1 MILPIQDDLRA
12 RVIDALAR
20 TYGLAPAD
28 MPQVPVA
35 IPPNRGLGDL
45 AVTVAFEL
53 ARRLRKAP
61 KLIGQEIAAALG
73 AIPGVARIDCA
84 ANGYLNVYL
93 ERPAYL
99 ADRLSNRI
107 GPADAPTREK
117 VIVEH
122 TAINPNKAAHI
133 GHLRNAALGDTLV
146 RALRFLG
153 HPVEIQNYIDDT
165 GVQVADVVV
174 GFRHLEGRSAADV
187 EAIAREPRFDYYC
200 WDLYA
205 KVTGWY
211 DEDKARL
218 QVRAATLH
226 EIERGEGDAAAIGRI
241 VADRI
246 VRCHLKTMARL
257 NVQYDLLT
265 WEGDILRLHF
275 WNKAFE
281 RLKAQGTV
289 YYQDGGR
296 LAGCWVMRIE
306 DGIEHASR
314 EARAGEAASDAVAGS
329 EAEDGADED
338 QAEKVI
344 VRSNGTVTYVGKDMA
359 YQFWKFG
366 LLGEDFHYRLFGE
379 DGKDGPLWATPSQAT
394 PEEAAGR
401 PAFGRG
407 HTIYN
412 VIDVRQSY
420 LQRLLSQALA
430 AAGHPGEAERSIHFS
445 YEMVALTHQTAR
457 RLGYP
462 ADAEEA
468 GRPFVEVSG
477 RKGLGVKADDLVD
490 TLVEKALAEVTA
502 RNAELSED
510 ERRRTARMI
519 AVAAVRYFMVRF
531 SRGKVIAF
539 DIDEALSFAG
549 ESGPYLQYS
558 AVRAGNILQ
567 KVREREGL
575 DEAAVIARLGGLD
588 VRELAANDEEHG
600 LWALVLEASRLD
612 EIAQQAVRSLEFAG
626 LAKWAFSLAQLFNAF
641 YHRYPVLNADNAD
654 ARIWRAAGVA
664 YFRIQLTRALDL
676 MGIQVPSRM

>member
-1 MILPIQDDLRA
+1 MILPTQEDLRT
-12 RVIDALAR
+12 RVVDALAR
-20 TYGLAPAD
+20 TYGLPASE
-28 MPQVPVA
+28 MPHVPVA

-61 KLIGQEIAAALG
+61 KIIGQEIAAALG
-73 AIPGVARIDCA
+73 AIPGVARIECA
-84 ANGYLNVYL
+84 ANGYLNVHL
-93 ERPAYL
+93 ERASYL
-99 ADRLSNRI
+99 ADRLSNRV
-107 GPADAPTREK
+107 GPSAQGVREK
-117 VIVEH
+117 MIVEH

-174 GFRHLEGRSAADV
+174 GFRHLENRLAGDV
-187 EAIAREPRFDYYC
+187 EALAREPRFDYYC

-211 DEDKARL
+211 DEDKERL
-218 QVRAATLH
+218 ALRAGTLH
-226 EIERGEGDAAAIGRI
+226 EIERGEGEAAAIGRI

-246 VRCHLKTMARL
+246 VRCHLRTMARL

-265 WEGDILRLHF
+265 WEGDILRLQF

-289 YYQDGGR
+289 YFQDGGR
-296 LAGCWVMRIE
+296 LAGCWVMRID

-314 EARAGEAASDAVAGS
+314 EARAA
-329 EAEDGADED
+329 EAEAGPETVAEGEEAGGGDD

-379 DGKDGPLWATPSQAT
+379 QGKDGPLWATSTQPT
-394 PEEAAGR
+394 PEEEAER

-430 AAGHPGEAERSIHFS
+430 AAGHPGEAERSVHFS
-445 YEMVALTHQTAR
+445 YEMVALSHQTAR
-457 RLGYP
+457 QLGYP

-490 TLVEKALAEVTA
+490 TLVEKALAEVTK
-502 RNAELSED
+502 RNPELPED
-510 ERRRTARMI
+510 ERRRTAGVI

-539 DIDEALSFAG
+539 DIDEALSFEG

-558 AVRAGNILQ
+558 VVRAKNILQ
-567 KVREREGL
+567 KLREREGI
-575 DEAAVIARLGGLD
+575 DEAAVIAALGGLD
-588 VRELAANDEEHG
+588 AAELADNEDHG

-641 YHRYPVLNADNAD
+641 YHRYPVLNEENVD
-654 ARIWRAAGVA
+654 AKRWRAAGVA
-664 YFRIQLTRALDL
+664 YFRVQMTRALDL
-676 MGIQVPSRM
+676 MGIDVPSRM

>member
-1 MILPIQDDLRA
+1 MILPTQDDLRS
-12 RVIDALAR
+12 RVMDALAR
-20 TYGLAPAD
+20 TYGLAQSD
-28 MPQVPVA
+28 MPPVPVA

-73 AIPGVARIDCA
+73 TVPGVARIECA

-107 GPADAPTREK
+107 GPARGATREK

-174 GFRHLEGRSAADV
+174 GFRHLEGRSVAEVD
-187 EAIAREPRFDYYC
+187 AIAREPRFDYFC

-211 DEDKARL
+211 DADKERL
-218 QVRAATLH
+218 KVRAATLH
-226 EIERGEGDAAAIGRI
+226 EIERGEGEAAAIGRI

-246 VRCHLKTMARL
+246 VRCHLRTMARL

-275 WNKAFE
+275 WNRAFE

-289 YYQDGGR
+289 YFQGGGR

-306 DGIEHASR
+306 DGIEHAPR
-314 EARAGEAASDAVAGS
+314 EARAAEAGADAGAAG
-329 EAEDGADED
+329 AEDELREED

-379 DGKDGPLWATPSQAT
+379 DGKDGPLWATSSSPT
-394 PEEAAGR
+394 PEEEAER

-445 YEMVALTHQTAR
+445 YEMVALSHQTAR
-457 RLGYP
+457 QLGYP

-490 TLVEKALAEVTA
+490 TLAGKALAEVTK
-502 RNAELSED
+502 RNPELPAD
-510 ERRRTARMI
+510 ERGRTAGMI

-539 DIDEALSFAG
+539 DIDEALSFEG

-558 AVRAGNILQ
+558 VVRAKNILQ
-567 KVREREGL
+567 KLGDREGL
-575 DEAAVIARLGGLD
+575 DEEAV
-588 VRELAANDEEHG
+588 LAALGTLATDELVADNEDHG

-626 LAKWAFSLAQLFNAF
+626 LAKWAFGLAQLFNAF
-641 YHRYPVLNADNAD
+641 YHRSPVLNEENRD
-654 ARIWRAAGVA
+654 AKLWRAAGVA
-664 YFRIQLTRALDL
+664 YFRVQMTRALDL
-676 MGIQVPSRM
+676 MGIEVPSRM

>member
-1 MILPIQDDLRA
+1 MILPTQEDLRT
-12 RVIDALAR
+12 RVLDALAR
-20 TYGLAPAD
+20 TYGLPPSD
-28 MPQVPVA
+28 MPQVPIA
-35 IPPNRGLGDL
+35 IPPNRAMGDL

-61 KLIGQEIAAALG
+61 KVIGQEIAAALG
-73 AIPGVARIDCA
+73 TISGVARVECA
-84 ANGYLNVYL
+84 ANGYLNVHL
-93 ERPAYL
+93 ERPSYL
-99 ADRLSNRI
+99 GDRLSNRV
-107 GPADAPTREK
+107 GPSDRATREK

-174 GFRHLEGRSAADV
+174 GFRHLEGKSAADV
-187 EAIAREPRFDYYC
+187 EAIARDPRFDYYC

-205 KVTGWY
+205 RVTGWY
-211 DEDKARL
+211 DQDKERL
-218 QVRAATLH
+218 TVRAATLH
-226 EIERGEGDAAAIGRI
+226 EIERGKGDAAAIGRI

-289 YYQDGGR
+289 YFQDGGR
-296 LAGCWVMRIE
+296 LAGCWVMRID

-314 EARAGEAASDAVAGS
+314 DARAAETPAEAGSEGDEGDAGEA
-329 EAEDGADED
+329 D

-379 DGKDGPLWATPSQAT
+379 QGKDGPLWATSSRPT
-394 PEEAAGR
+394 PEEEAER
-401 PAFGRG
+401 PVFGKG

-445 YEMVALTHQTAR
+445 YEMVALSHQTAR
-457 RLGYP
+457 QLGYP
-462 ADAEEA
+462 LDAEEA

-490 TLVEKALAEVTA
+490 TLLEKAFAEVTK
-502 RNAELSED
+502 RNPELPD
-510 ERRRTARMI
+510 VERQRAAGAI

-539 DIDEALSFAG
+539 DIDEALSFEG

-558 AVRAGNILQ
+558 VVRAKNILQ
-567 KVREREGL
+567 KLREREGV
-575 DEAAVIARLGGLD
+575 DEAGVIAKLGGLNAE
-588 VRELAANDEEHG
+588 ELTTDNGDHG

-641 YHRYPVLNADNAD
+641 YHRYPVLNEENQD
-654 ARIWRAAGVA
+654 AKIWRAAGVA
-664 YFRIQLTRALDL
+664 YFRVQMTRALDL
-676 MGIQVPSRM
+676 MGIDVPSRM

>member
-1 MILPIQDDLRA
+1 MILPTQEDLRA
-12 RVIDALAR
+12 RVVAAVSR
-20 TYGLAPAD
+20 TYGLPPSEV
-28 MPQVPVA
+28 PQVPVA

-53 ARRLRKAP
+53 ARRLRKP
-61 KLIGQEIAAALG
+61 PGVIGQEIAAALG
-73 AIPGVARIDCA
+73 AVPGVARIECA

-99 ADRLSNRI
+99 AERLSNRV
-107 GPADAPTREK
+107 GPSGHAAREK

-174 GFRHLEGRSAADV
+174 GFRHLESRSAAEV
-187 EAIAREPRFDYYC
+187 EALAREPRFDYAC

-211 DEDKARL
+211 DEDKERL
-218 QVRAATLH
+218 KVRAATLH
-226 EIERGEGDAAAIGRI
+226 EIERGEGETAAIGRI

-265 WEGDILRLHF
+265 WEGDILRLQF

-281 RLKAQGTV
+281 GLKAQGTV
-289 YYQDGGR
+289 YFQDSGR
-296 LAGCWVMRIE
+296 LNGCWVMRIE
-306 DGIEHASR
+306 DGVEHASR
-314 EARAGEAASDAVAGS
+314 EARAAELP
-329 EAEDGADED
+329 AEDGEGESGEVD

-379 DGKDGPLWATPSQAT
+379 EGKDGPLWATSSSPT
-394 PEEAAGR
+394 PEEGAER
-401 PAFGRG
+401 PVFGKG
-407 HTIYN
+407 HAVYN

-445 YEMVALTHQTAR
+445 YEMVALSHQTAR
-457 RLGYP
+457 QLGYSSE
-462 ADAEEA
+462 AEDA

-490 TLVEKALAEVTA
+490 TLVEKALAEVTT
-502 RNAELSED
+502 RNPELPED
-510 ERRRTARMI
+510 ERRRTAGMI

-539 DIDEALSFAG
+539 DIDEALSFEG

-558 AVRAGNILQ
+558 AVRAQNIFQ
-567 KVREREGL
+567 KLRDREGL
-575 DEAAVIARLGGLD
+575 DEAAVVAALGGLD
-588 VRELAANDEEHG
+588 GQELERDSGDHA

-626 LAKWAFSLAQLFNAF
+626 LAKWAFGLAQLFNAF
-641 YHRYPVLNADNAD
+641 YHRYPVLSEESRD
-654 ARIWRAAGVA
+654 AKLWRAAGVA
-664 YFRIQLTRALDL
+664 YFRAQMTRALGL
-676 MGIQVPSRM
+676 MGIDVPSRM

>member
-1 MILPIQDDLRA
+1 MILPTQEDLRA
-12 RVIDALAR
+12 RVVAAVSR
-20 TYGLAPAD
+20 TYGLPPSEL
-28 MPQVPVA
+28 PQVPVA

-53 ARRLRKAP
+53 ARRLRKP
-61 KLIGQEIAAALG
+61 PRVIGQEIAAALG
-73 AIPGVARIDCA
+73 AVPGVARIECA

-99 ADRLSNRI
+99 AERLSNRV
-107 GPADAPTREK
+107 GPSGQAAREK

-174 GFRHLEGRSAADV
+174 GFSHLESRSAAEV
-187 EAIAREPRFDYYC
+187 EDLAREPRFDYAC

-211 DEDKARL
+211 DEDKERL
-218 QVRAATLH
+218 KVRAATLH
-226 EIERGEGDAAAIGRI
+226 EIERGEGETAAIGRI

-265 WEGDILRLHF
+265 WEGDILRLQF

-289 YYQDGGR
+289 YFQDSGR
-296 LAGCWVMRIE
+296 LNGCWVMRIE
-306 DGIEHASR
+306 DGVEHASR
-314 EARAGEAASDAVAGS
+314 EARAAELPAEGDEGESG
-329 EAEDGADED
+329 EED

-379 DGKDGPLWATPSQAT
+379 EGKDGPLWATSSSPT
-394 PEEAAGR
+394 PEEAAER
-401 PAFGRG
+401 PVFGKG
-407 HTIYN
+407 HAVYN

-445 YEMVALTHQTAR
+445 YEMVALSHQTAKQ
-457 RLGYP
+457 LGYSSE
-462 ADAEEA
+462 AEDA

-490 TLVEKALAEVTA
+490 TLVEKALAEVTK
-502 RNAELSED
+502 RNPELPED
-510 ERRRTARMI
+510 ERRRTAGMI

-539 DIDEALSFAG
+539 DIDEALSFEG

-558 AVRAGNILQ
+558 VVRAQNIFQ
-567 KVREREGL
+567 KLRDREGL
-575 DEAAVIARLGGLD
+575 DEAAVVAALSGLD
-588 VRELAANDEEHG
+588 GQELERDSGDHA

-626 LAKWAFSLAQLFNAF
+626 LAKWAFGLAQLFNAF
-641 YHRYPVLNADNAD
+641 YHRYPVLSEESRD
-654 ARIWRAAGVA
+654 AKMWRAAGVA
-664 YFRIQLTRALDL
+664 YFRAQMTRALDL
-676 MGIQVPSRM
+676 MGIDVPSRM

>member
-1 MILPIQDDLRA
+1 MILPTQEDLRT
-12 RVIDALAR
+12 RVMDVLAR
-20 TYGLAPAD
+20 TYGLQPSD

-35 IPPNRGLGDL
+35 IPPNRAMGDL

-53 ARRLRKAP
+53 ARRLRRAP
-61 KLIGQEIAAALG
+61 KVIGQEIAAALG
-73 AIPGVARIDCA
+73 PISGVARVECA
-84 ANGYLNVYL
+84 ANGYLNVHL
-93 ERPAYL
+93 ERPSYL
-99 ADRLSNRI
+99 GDRLSNRV
-107 GPADAPTREK
+107 GPSEPATREK

-174 GFRHLEGRSAADV
+174 GFRHLEGKNAADV
-187 EAIAREPRFDYYC
+187 GAIAREPRFDYRC

-205 KVTGWY
+205 RVTGWY
-211 DEDKARL
+211 DEDKERL
-218 QVRAATLH
+218 TVRAATLH

-289 YYQDGGR
+289 YFQDSGR

-314 EARAGEAASDAVAGS
+314 EARAAETPAGAGAAGDDGDGGE
-329 EAEDGADED
+329 ED

-379 DGKDGPLWATPSQAT
+379 QGKDGPLWATSSRPT
-394 PEEAAGR
+394 PEEEAGR
-401 PAFGRG
+401 PAFGKG

-445 YEMVALTHQTAR
+445 YEMVALSHQTAR
-457 RLGYP
+457 QLGYP

-490 TLVEKALAEVTA
+490 TLVEKAFTEVTK
-502 RNAELSED
+502 RNPELPD
-510 ERRRTARMI
+510 VERRRTAGVI

-539 DIDEALSFAG
+539 DIDEALSFEG

-558 AVRAGNILQ
+558 VVRAKNILQ
-567 KVREREGL
+567 KLREREGV
-575 DEAAVIARLGGLD
+575 DEAGVIEKLGGLKA
-588 VRELAANDEEHG
+588 EALAADNEDHG

-641 YHRYPVLNADNAD
+641 YHRYPVLNEEDQD
-654 ARIWRAAGVA
+654 AKIWRAAGVA
-664 YFRIQLTRALDL
+664 YFRLQMTRALDL
-676 MGIQVPSRM
+676 MGIEVPSRM